1 MMKKRMKQLMALALS
16 AVMLVGA
23 TGCGSET
30 TGNNSSESQTVVE
43 TSETQTTEETQE
55 TVVDEGI
62 TYPLDTDVELS
73 VWHANFLKPNEAY
86 TSYAESP
93 FHNGLEDNTGVKIDW
108 QHPATGTDVPTA
120 FNLLLTEEK
129 LPDILFMSLN
139 TTQGQQM
146 IDDGAIYDLTEY
158 LPKYAPDYW
167 ATITQPE
174 YEGSLKSMTT
184 ADGELYCVATFPEE
198 AAGITYMG
206 PIVRKDW
213 LDECGLGIPET
224 IEDWNTMLT
233 AFKEKYD
240 CTPMAMRLHQLLL
253 YDNVASATNAYT
265 SMPARFY
272 VKDGKIG
279 FANVEPEWKEYV
291 TLMNE
296 WYNGG
301 ILDKDSV
308 TMDNNAVRAKAIDDK
323 VGVTFGA
330 LSFLNDLITDAET
343 EGTGAEW
350 VAIGYPR
357 ASKGAPLTALQS
369 RANHWAN
376 VCAVVTTSCPEEELI
391 TALQWLNYG
400 YTEEGAMYWNYG
412 EEGKTYTVNADGVAE
427 FTDLIVNDPAG
438 MGSAL
443 TKYTGVSSSGIALQ
457 DLNFLI
463 QKNGEAGGN
472 ALKVWTD
479 NSEAHL
485 YYVPGLALT
494 EEENTAYTDTFAAI
508 KSYVSEM
515 GQKFMTG
522 EVALDDFDE
531 YVETLYEMGLQE
543 CIDIQQAAYDR
554 LMSVEINY

>member
-1 MMKKRMKQLMALALS
+1 MMKKRMKQFMALALS

-23 TGCGSET
+23 AGCGSET
-30 TGNNSSESQTVVE
+30 TGNNSNESQTAVE
-43 TSETQTTEETQE
+43 TSETQITEETQD
-55 TVVDEGI
+55 TVVNEDI

-86 TSYAESP
+86 ASYAESP
-93 FHNGLEDNTGVKIDW
+93 FHRGLEDKTGVKIDW

-120 FNLLLTEEK
+120 FNLLLTEKE
-129 LPDILFMSLN
+129 LPDILFLSLSP
-139 TTQGQQM
+139 TQGQQM

-167 ATITQPE
+167 ATVTQPQ
-174 YEGSLKSMTT
+174 YEGSFKSMFTS
-184 ADGELYCVATFPEE
+184 DGKLYCVGSFVEE
-198 AAGITYMG
+198 AASITYMG

-213 LDECGLGIPET
+213 LDECGLDIPET
-224 IEDWNTMLT
+224 IEEWNTMLT

-296 WYNGG
+296 WYTGG

-308 TMDNNAVRAKAIDDK
+308 TMDNNAVRAKAIDNK

-330 LSFLNDLITDAET
+330 LSFLNDLIKDAEA
-343 EGTGAEW
+343 ENTGAEW

-357 ASKGAPLTALQS
+357 VSEGAPVTALQS
-369 RANHWAN
+369 RANHWNN
-376 VCAVVTTSCPEEELI
+376 VSAVITTSCPEEELI

-412 EEGKTYTVNADGVAE
+412 DEGVSYTLNAEGQAE
-427 FTDLIVNDPAG
+427 FTDIVKNDPAG
-438 MGSAL
+438 LNSGI
-443 TKYTGVSSSGIALQ
+443 TKYTGVASNGLALQ
-457 DLNFLI
+457 DFNFLI

-472 ALKVWTD
+472 ALNVWTE
-479 NSEAHL
+479 NSDAQL
-485 YYVPGLALT
+485 YYIPSLSLT
-494 EEENTAYTDTFAAI
+494 EEESTDYTDAYASI
-508 KSYVSEM
+508 SSYVAEM

-522 EVALDDFDE
+522 EVAIDKFDE
-531 YVETLYEMGLQE
+531 YVKTLYDMGLQK

-554 LMSVEINY
+554 FMATEVNY